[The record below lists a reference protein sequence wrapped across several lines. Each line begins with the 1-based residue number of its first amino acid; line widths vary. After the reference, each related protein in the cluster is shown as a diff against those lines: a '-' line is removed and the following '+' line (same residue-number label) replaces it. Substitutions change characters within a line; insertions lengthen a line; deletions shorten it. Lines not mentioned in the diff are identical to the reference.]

1 METKL
6 GAGQCLA
13 SALLDVSWGQRE
25 NASSI
30 AAAQRPQS
38 GASGDGRAAP
48 TRARLSPCLC
58 HSTCATAPVPLALHC
73 PAPSPSQAS
82 LQGQKKALSV
92 KPREPKD
99 VNAPLESGDASLFTS
114 RVTWGRSGLARDR
127 GCGEARGGRGNA
139 AGTQFHLSG
148 CTTLERPSSVLLG
161 KLRQCSEGEMLQ
173 GSSSSWLL
181 RSRLLGPELGAVATK
196 KVHFG
201 FNLIKRINNYQLSQ
215 FGLTTI
221 PSAEVPS

>member
-30 AAAQRPQS
+30 AAAQWPRS
-38 GASGDGRAAP
+38 GVSEDGRAAP
-48 TRARLSPCLC
+48 TPAGLSPA
-58 HSTCATAPVPLALHC
+58 CATAPVPLALHC

-127 GCGEARGGRGNA
+127 GCGEARGERGNA

-148 CTTLERPSSVLLG
+148 CTTLELPSSVLLG
-161 KLRQCSEGEMLQ
+161 KLRQWSEGEMLQ
-173 GSSSSWLL
+173 GGSSSWLL
-181 RSRLLGPELGAVATK
+181 RSRMLGPKLGAVATK

-215 FGLTTI
+215 FGLITI